1 MKINAPTQLTLL
13 RLFLVPFF
21 LIFTVSDSVYTRV
34 AALIVFVIASLT
46 DLWDGRLARRRGM
59 VTILGTF
66 LDPLAD
72 KFLISS
78 AFIAFVQIGDIHVPA
93 WMVVLIIGREFLIT
107 GLRTLAVSQGR
118 VLAAQPAGKFKTT
131 SQLVTIITIL
141 VILSLHSLVEKL
153 GWVPESGLESISGYQ
168 TLFIWILKGLPY
180 WMTFLTAIFTVL
192 SGYIY
197 IRDNLDLFYDQRP
210 AASQG

>member
-1 MKINAPTQLTLL
+1 MKFNLANQLTLL

-21 LIFTVSDSVYTRV
+21 LVFTVHDNVTTRV
-34 AALIVFVIASLT
+34 AALIIFVIASLT
-46 DLWDGRLARRRGM
+46 DLFDGRVARRKGM
-59 VTILGTF
+59 VTVLGTF

-78 AFIAFVQIGDIHVPA
+78 AFVAFVQIPEIHVPA

-131 SQLVTIITIL
+131 SQLVAIIAIL
-141 VILSLHSLVEKL
+141 IILIVNSVFEKM
-153 GWVPESGLESISGYQ
+153 GGFPVPGTAFREGFWDALAM
-168 TLFIWILKGLPY
+168 TLNGAPYVLTFI
-180 WMTFLTAIFTVL
+180 TTVL
-192 SGYIY
+192 TIVSGYIY
-197 IRDNLDLFYDQRP
+197 LRDNADLLNDQRSLP
-210 AASQG
+210 QK